1 MGVGGIQ
8 VNSVLIYY
16 AVNKVNTFNTIKIV
30 EFNGVCKII
39 KNFKYKFNSKIY
51 KQLYQII

>member
-8 VNSVLIYY
+8 VNCVLIYY
-16 AVNKVNTFNTIKIV
+16 AVNKINTFNPTKIV
-30 EFNGVCKII
+30 EFNGVCKVI
-39 KNFKYKFNSKIY
+39 KNFKYKFNSEIY